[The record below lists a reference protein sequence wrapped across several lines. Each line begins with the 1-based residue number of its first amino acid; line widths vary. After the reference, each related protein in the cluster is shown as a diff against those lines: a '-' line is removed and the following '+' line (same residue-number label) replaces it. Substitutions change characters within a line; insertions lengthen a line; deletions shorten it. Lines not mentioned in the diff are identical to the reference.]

1 MIPLVKSYLPP
12 KKILMPEL
20 ENVLYSG
27 YIAQGEAVDTFEHEF
42 AQFIGN
48 KNCLMLK
55 VNKNMTN
62 VAPKRATVM

>member
-48 KNCLMLK
+48 KNCLMLEPHK
-55 VNKNMTN
+55 Y
-62 VAPKRATVM
+62 P